1 MSYYDLKD
9 IDVNNK
15 NILLREDF
23 NVPVENNEI
32 KNDARIRAAL
42 PTIKYVLSKGGKVAL
57 LSHFGRPNEG
67 VFSKAH
73 SLSIVASRLSELIG
87 QKVFFEKTPLN
98 EKSPEYKNKITLY
111 ENTRFLIGEKS
122 GDEVLAKNI
131 AKNCDVFVM
140 DAFGA
145 SHRKHCSTYTV
156 AKYAP
161 ISCGGFLMMNEI
173 LNIEEIFKKPKKP
186 VLAIIGGSK
195 ISTKLNILNELIN
208 KVDSIIIGGGISN
221 TFLQSQDYFIG
232 KSLSEENMIN
242 DAKEIMQL
250 AKKKGVQIPLPI
262 DAICDNSLK
271 VSRKD
276 IIKISENDVI
286 KDIGEKTCALYEK
299 FIEEAGTILW
309 NGPVGIFEDA
319 LFANG
324 TRHIAKSIS
333 KANAITVAGGG
344 DTISAIEKFI
354 NIDEIDYVS
363 TGGGAFLEFIEGKE
377 LPGIKIIK
385 K

>member
-1 MSYYDLKD
+1 MPYYDLKD
-9 IDVNNK
+9 INVNNK

-32 KNDARIRAAL
+32 KNDARIKAAL
-42 PTIKYVLSKGGKVAL
+42 PTINYILSKGGKIAL
-57 LSHFGRPNEG
+57 LSHLGRPTEG
-67 VFSKAH
+67 VFSKEL
-73 SLSIVASRLSELIG
+73 SLSVVAFRLSELIG

-98 EKSPEYKNKITLY
+98 EKSPEYKNRITLY

-122 GDEVLAKNI
+122 GDEVLAKKI
-131 AKNCDVFVM
+131 AKNCDIFVM

-161 ISCGGFLMMNEI
+161 MSCAGFLMMNEI
-173 LNIEEIFKKPKKP
+173 SNIEKIFKQPRKPL
-186 VLAIIGGSK
+186 LAIIGGSK

-221 TFLQSQDYFIG
+221 TFLQSQNYFIG
-232 KSLSEENMIN
+232 KSLSEKNMIN
-242 DAKEIMQL
+242 DAKEIMKL
-250 AKKKGVQIPLPI
+250 AKKRGVQIPLPI
-262 DAICDNSLK
+262 DAICDNSREVL
-271 VSRKD
+271 RKD
-276 IIKISENDVI
+276 IINISEEDVI
-286 KDIGEKTCALYEK
+286 KDIGEKTCILYEK
-299 FIEEAGTILW
+299 FIKEAGTILW
-309 NGPVGIFEDA
+309 NGPVGIFEDT

-324 TRHIAKSIS
+324 TKHIAKSIS
-333 KANAITVAGGG
+333 KSNAFSVAGGG

-354 NIDEIDYVS
+354 NIEEIDYVS